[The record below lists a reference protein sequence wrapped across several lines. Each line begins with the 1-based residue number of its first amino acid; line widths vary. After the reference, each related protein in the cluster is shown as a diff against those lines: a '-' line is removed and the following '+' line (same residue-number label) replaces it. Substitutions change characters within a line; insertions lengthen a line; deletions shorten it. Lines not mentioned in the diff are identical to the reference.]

1 MIEEVPQQEPG
12 VRVLT
17 SERGKL
23 TIRQPTKSVIVFV
36 EEGYLEAGYASYIT
50 NANNALLAV
59 GVRPHI
65 FVDAAGLTGY
75 DPEIQSS
82 AMAWLKA
89 NQGRVK
95 VQHMLVQSRVTQ
107 MGLSIVSILLRGI
120 VKGYTSRQE
129 FEHELE
135 KAIRET
141 SEPEIPAATG
151 R

>member
-23 TIRQPTKSVIVFV
+23 TIRQPTKSVIVFE
-36 EEGYLEAGYASYIT
+36 EEGYLEAEYASYIT

-82 AMAWLKA
+82 AMAWIKA
-89 NQGRVK
+89 NQGNIV
-95 VQHMLVQSRVTQ
+95 VQHMLVQSRITQ
-107 MGLSIVSILLRGI
+107 MGLSLVSMLLKNV
-120 VKGYTSRQE
+120 VKGYSPRQE
-129 FEHELE
+129 FEKELE
-135 KAIRET
+135 KAIKET
-141 SEPEIPAATG
+141 A
-151 R
+151 

>member
-1 MIEEVPQQEPG
+1 MIEEIPQQEPG

-36 EEGYLEAGYASYIT
+36 EEGYLEAAYAPYIT

-59 GVRPHI
+59 GIRPHI
-65 FVDAAGLTGY
+65 FVDAAGLIGY

-82 AMAWLKA
+82 AMAWIKA
-89 NQGRVK
+89 NQGNIV
-95 VQHMLVQSRVTQ
+95 VQHMLVHSRITQ
-107 MGLSIVSILLRGI
+107 MGLSLVSMLLKNV

-129 FEHELE
+129 FENELE
-135 KAIRET
+135 KAIKAT
-141 SEPEIPAATG
+141 SA
-151 R
+151 